1 MFRVLLSFSV
11 LALLG
16 QSAFAQNLGL
26 PFKPFQK
33 KIEADPNKSYTLGQK
48 DGPWLILVTTFA
60 GEKAPLRAQ
69 ELALE
74 LRKNFRLKTYVH
86 KTVIDLTE
94 KVDGLYWNE
103 KKTGDDEAGN
113 LERQK
118 MKNLNGGS
126 FEEISVLVGD
136 FHSVEDPNAQKTLD
150 RIKTIKPRTYS
161 REGTRATNQF
171 IGAMREIVN
180 MNSSKKSSR
189 GPFRTAFMIPNPTLP
204 EDFFSGDGVDH
215 FILNLNKNV
224 KNSLLDCPKPYS
236 VRVATFRGD
245 ISFNLKEIEDKKKEF
260 NLKKMLGG
268 GMKSKLAEAADKAS
282 RLCAALRKRKI
293 EAYEFHDRH
302 ESYVCVG
309 SFDWVGKPR
318 RDGKQEINP
327 YVLKVI
333 EMYKAYDAKIPGL
346 QGLLQ
351 PRSLPEL
358 PKITFDMQPVAV
370 KVPKLSTINQMMRD
384 RNR

>member
-204 EDFFSGDGVDH
+204 EDAPDFAMNTMSLV
-215 FILNLNKNV
+215 LNL
-224 KNSLLDCPKPYS
+224 S
-236 VRVATFRGD
+236 
-245 ISFNLKEIEDKKKEF
+245 
-260 NLKKMLGG
+260 
-268 GMKSKLAEAADKAS
+268 S
-282 RLCAALRKRKI
+282 RLC
-293 EAYEFHDRH
+293 
-302 ESYVCVG
+302 S
-309 SFDWVGKPR
+309 
-318 RDGKQEINP
+318 
-327 YVLKVI
+327 LKYSLLATKSPAQSI
-333 EMYKAYDAKIPGL
+333 LYKAWRVLMTSSVFISSA
-346 QGLLQ
+346 
-351 PRSLPEL
+351 
-358 PKITFDMQPVAV
+358 
-370 KVPKLSTINQMMRD
+370 
-384 RNR
+384 